1 MFPAFVFKDY
11 LYTVKY
17 SFSMVRKKHLINVH
31 TSTGTTAPSG
41 ASLYL
46 GEIAVQHTS
55 GSPALWIKMG
65 ATEESTDYE
74 KFIGQ
79 TEILNIV
86 EGSKILGPEYI
97 YSGLPYINSSTTI
110 ADAFSALTNEMIK
123 DEKVVG
129 TALNDLNQKVEE
141 LSGDTSSFSAALREL
156 SDRVTSAETEN
167 EENEELLAGTLNN
180 LNDRIGTVETRMT
193 GEYITID
200 GYQLATGTTEQELAL
215 DETDTVNDAFG
226 KLQKQMLDNER
237 AVAGGLNELNER
249 VEVLETETG
258 ASASVLELSAATV
271 SLSGQVATISA
282 KTSGVL
288 TVNVNGTEQGKYSP
302 SANTTIDLEIIQEVT
317 GADVLLTGYLLA
329 SGTTEEELAITPLD
343 TVNQAFGKLQKQN
356 YDNESVVAGSINDLN
371 DRLLTVETDIVSAI
385 SAYTMVEALSAA
397 VVFNS
402 EVVDEFSGAVMAK
415 EYVIAQT
422 LNSLNDKIGVV
433 SGNAANYFD
442 GAEYVSSAKTIIF
455 TNGGVVKDSIDATDF
470 IKDGMVSAVTVTGGN
485 MVITFNTDAGHEDI
499 SIPLTD
505 IFDPNLYYTKT
516 EINTGV
522 SASTAALSAATI
534 AISATTSA
542 LSQSLDALSGSISNK
557 EFVIAASIN
566 DLNDR
571 LSGVEGEIV
580 SGNSAYTMV
589 NDLSAATVSLSAA
602 TVALSAETAS
612 LLVFDNEPTSGST
625 NLLNS
630 GTIYNALKD
639 VDKLGSSYTYS
650 GISYVNSSTTIPD
663 AYSALTNELVK
674 DERTISTALND
685 LDDRVDG
692 FSDSLAAVSAQT
704 AGHIGNSVIHV
715 TSTEKTSWTTGANKA
730 ASAYTAVTALSAT
743 TSALS
748 DSITSVSAAVDTLAI
763 TWNDKEY
770 VIAQSLNSLNDRV
783 DALSGNT
790 ELYELSGVTV
800 ELSAATVGKISEL
813 SAGTA
818 GELVKRNHNI
828 PYVLQDGDVYTGSNA
843 NYVATT
849 SELSSVVD
857 GQSIIFHPKQ
867 SSTTASTYSSSTCS
881 LKLVLADG
889 SDFGPY
895 PIFLY
900 NNTKV
905 TSHIRG
911 TSDIKLTYHE
921 NMSGSGAT
929 GLNGWWVDFYYDSN
943 TTYYLNGFGAIT
955 ADDAIP
961 RYTLSMQTSAG
972 TWNSITTNGV
982 TAATSSATTKGF
994 VLGSDVVYY
1003 DRANGIASGAVG
1015 YSGSGYIAFYH
1026 IDFRYSSNALD
1037 TLIYGLPIYLVG
1049 TVNQTDKLFYLDQTT
1064 WWTQTLPTSEDGKV
1078 YIYLGSA
1085 ASARALSLHNEH
1097 PIYEYKNGHIRLYQE
1112 DSTEALGA
1120 HSAITIA
1127 GGSSTQMHLPAVT
1140 SSDNGKILQVT
1151 NGTWGLVNPV
1161 TVYNGSANP
1170 SPSLGNDGDIYFQ
1183 TS

>member
-79 TEILNIV
+79 AEILNIV
-86 EGSKILGPEYI
+86 EGSKILGPEYS

-371 DRLLTVETDIVSAI
+371 DRLLNVEEEVLSGA
-385 SAYTMVEALSAA
+385 SAYTMITELSAVTVA
-397 VVFNS
+397 INTSVGQLSSSTETLSGVSLSLSGSLTTLSGSLTNL
-402 EVVDEFSGAVMAK
+402 SGAVMSK
-415 EYVIAQT
+415 EFVIANAINT
-422 LNSLNDKIGVV
+422 LNDKIDGL
-433 SGNAANYFD
+433 SGDSASYFD

-505 IFDPNLYYTKT
+505 IFDPDLYYTKT

-566 DLNDR
+566 VLNDR

-650 GISYVNSSTTIPD
+650 GISYVNSSTTIAD
-663 AYSALTNELVK
+663 AYSALTNELIK

-704 AGHIGNSVIHV
+704 AGHIGNSAIHV

-790 ELYELSGVTV
+790 ELYELSGVTI
-800 ELSAATVGKISEL
+800 ELSGVTVTLSGAVNGLGNVMTTHSAQTIISGVSSEMHLPEVTSGNNGEILKVIDGEWAFSDSSVIWAGTSTPDNSLGNNGDIYLMTNPVVIYETDGTTGLLGHNTSTLDGHWQLENLNL
-813 SAGTA
+813 SDYKYIKCYFAAGTA
-818 GELVKRNHNI
+818 
-828 PYVLQDGDVYTGSNA
+828 TGTGRTHA
-843 NYVATT
+843 
-849 SELSSVVD
+849 VVVEVPLD
-857 GQSIIFHPKQ
+857 
-867 SSTTASTYSSSTCS
+867 TAA
-881 LKLVLADG
+881 V
-889 SDFGPY
+889 GP
-895 PIFLY
+895 
-900 NNTKV
+900 
-905 TSHIRG
+905 
-911 TSDIKLTYHE
+911 
-921 NMSGSGAT
+921 SGYIG
-929 GLNGWWVDFYYDSN
+929 G
-943 TTYYLNGFGAIT
+943 
-955 ADDAIP
+955 
-961 RYTLSMQTSAG
+961 TSAG
-972 TWNSITTNGV
+972 LPFNTNRIYMV
-982 TAATSSATTKGF
+982 NCAVDTTKTKF
-994 VLGSDVVYY
+994 QVINQYTLWDLSTTD
-1003 DRANGIASGAVG
+1003 ANNSGRYLYKIEG
-1015 YSGSGYIAFYH
+1015 Y
-1026 IDFRYSSNALD
+1026 
-1037 TLIYGLPIYLVG
+1037 V
-1049 TVNQTDKLFYLDQTT
+1049 
-1064 WWTQTLPTSEDGKV
+1064 
-1078 YIYLGSA
+1078 
-1085 ASARALSLHNEH
+1085 
-1097 PIYEYKNGHIRLYQE
+1097 
-1112 DSTEALGA
+1112 
-1120 HSAITIA
+1120 
-1127 GGSSTQMHLPAVT
+1127 
-1140 SSDNGKILQVT
+1140 
-1151 NGTWGLVNPV
+1151 
-1161 TVYNGSANP
+1161 
-1170 SPSLGNDGDIYFQ
+1170 
-1183 TS
+1183 